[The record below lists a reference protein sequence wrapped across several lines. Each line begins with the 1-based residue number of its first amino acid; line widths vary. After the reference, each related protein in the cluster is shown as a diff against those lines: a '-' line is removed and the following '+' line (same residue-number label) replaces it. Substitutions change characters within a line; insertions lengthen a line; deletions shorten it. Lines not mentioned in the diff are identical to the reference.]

1 MKLSELKDI
10 LADAVFVSQK
20 LSINKSANT
29 TTIGNSL
36 IFQANK
42 TNSSNLFEYPE
53 KTAIQTMTANEKNTM
68 ITLIILI
75 IVCLIFFVTLL
86 NMIKVCCIKEKKL
99 RIISRNSSEI
109 ENEESRI
116 GKKELILIIA

>member
-42 TNSSNLFEYPE
+42 TNSSNLFEYL
-53 KTAIQTMTANEKNTM
+53 KD
-68 ITLIILI
+68 
-75 IVCLIFFVTLL
+75 
-86 NMIKVCCIKEKKL
+86 
-99 RIISRNSSEI
+99 SNSNYDS
-109 ENEESRI
+109 
-116 GKKELILIIA
+116 